1 MKFLDDE
8 ERTRLRT
15 QHKRERD
22 GRVRDSIKAVPLYDK
37 GWTYKQIS
45 EALLLTYE
53 AIRNHIEEYRSQK
66 KLREGLP
73 EDEAICFTDGVHPT
87 HNVQAAYGWIKKGVR
102 KKIPA
107 NSGRSRLNL
116 SGAVDVI
123 SHKVIIQSDKTLNA
137 DSTIQFLRD
146 KSMYSLEC

>member
-22 GRVRDSIKAVPLYDK
+22 GRVRDRIKAVLLY
-37 GWTYKQIS
+37 
-45 EALLLTYE
+45 
-53 AIRNHIEEYRSQK
+53 
-66 KLREGLP
+66 
-73 EDEAICFTDGVHPT
+73 
-87 HNVQAAYGWIKKGVR
+87 
-102 KKIPA
+102 
-107 NSGRSRLNL
+107 
-116 SGAVDVI
+116 
-123 SHKVIIQSDKTLNA
+123 DKTLNA